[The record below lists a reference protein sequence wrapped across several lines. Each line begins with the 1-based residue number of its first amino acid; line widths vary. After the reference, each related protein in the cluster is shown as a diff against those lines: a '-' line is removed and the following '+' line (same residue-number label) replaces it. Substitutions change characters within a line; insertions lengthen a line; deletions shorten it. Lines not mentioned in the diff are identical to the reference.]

1 MTSVA
6 SSAEADLTQVIPL
19 LVDGIAQE
27 IGADRRDMRVT
38 FVADHRQQ
46 DMTAWKELK
55 ETIMEGT
62 KFVWK
67 RPNDLNH
74 PRAYFE
80 ISLDNE
86 SLLMPPINT
95 TSEMVP
101 KDIKGSQSYTEPGQ
115 PAALWQAG
123 SYGSALSTLRTKLL
137 AAMEGNFTTKAAP
150 RLISVAQ
157 FQMGT
162 HVNRMTPPGW
172 TGSPIAL
179 EAFLHLH
186 TWHARYPKDSGN
198 KYCLELNTPSAGVY
212 GIAFELHTVLQHKWK
227 YDGEWLKMLKNF
239 DLLTHYQKRQ
249 LCETALH
256 SLGYDPTKIP
266 IKADPDYGHVQL
278 DSSGAADEEDYDAQI
293 NAMMDGKVPP
303 SFGQSASGAQ
313 SSTGSGGYTTYLSSA
328 VPSVKAMPQPS
339 SSTTRPCPNSQGG
352 QANKM
357 RKIQDV
363 MKNSFPLAPTPST
376 NRYREMPPISQQ
388 ACRKACEASR
398 PRIGTGLLFGR
409 LVSVVLV

>member
-1 MTSVA
+1 MASSMT

-46 DMTAWKELK
+46 DLSPWKELQDRV
-55 ETIMEGT
+55 MEGT
-62 KFVWK
+62 KFVWQ

-86 SLLMPPINT
+86 SLLMAPINT
-95 TSEMVP
+95 TSDCVP
-101 KDIKGSQSYTEPGQ
+101 KDIKGSQAYTEPGQ
-115 PAALWQAG
+115 PALLWQSG
-123 SYGSALSTLRTKLL
+123 SYGSALSALRTKLL
-137 AAMEGNFTTKAAP
+137 APMEGNFTTKAAP
-150 RLISVAQ
+150 RLQSVVQ
-157 FQMGT
+157 YQMGT

-186 TWHARYPKDSGN
+186 TWHAKYPKDSGN
-198 KYCLELNTPSAGVY
+198 KYCLELNTPFASVY
-212 GIAFELHTVLQHKWK
+212 GIAFELHTVLHHKWK
-227 YDGEWLKMLKNF
+227 YDVDWLKDLRDF
-239 DLLTHYQKRQ
+239 DLLTHFQKRQ

-266 IKADPDYGHVQL
+266 IKADPDYGHVL
-278 DSSGAADEEDYDAQI
+278 DTSGGADAKDYDAEI
-293 NAMMDGKVPP
+293 NALMDDRNPP
-303 SFGQSASGAQ
+303 SLRP
-313 SSTGSGGYTTYLSSA
+313 SSTGARSSGMGGGSA
-328 VPSVKAMPQPS
+328 AGTSATAPTAKAMPQ
-339 SSTTRPCPNSQGG
+339 SSTSGTRPCPTSQGG
-352 QANKM
+352 QATKV

-363 MKNSFPLAPTPST
+363 MKTAFPFDSYAFYKSLP
-376 NRYREMPPISQQ
+376 
-388 ACRKACEASR
+388 
-398 PRIGTGLLFGR
+398 
-409 LVSVVLV
+409 